1 MKKPFQT
8 YVSDSQIFN
17 GKAPVRHFLRR
28 RRVMVWLGNKAN
40 CSKMV
45 LNTIFINNLTKVKQY
60 E

>member
-28 RRVMVWLGNKAN
+28 RRMLVWLGNKAN

-45 LNTIFINNLTKVKQY
+45 LNTIFINNLT
-60 E
+60 

>member
-8 YVSDSQIFN
+8 YDSDSRNFN

-28 RRVMVWLGNKAN
+28 RRMLVWLGNKAN

-45 LNTIFINNLTKVKQY
+45 LNTIFINNLT
-60 E
+60 